1 MTWSTSNA
9 KRRSWRRPS
18 WPTTGRVRPV
28 LRNVTLKTL
37 YDQRRGLL
45 AWTISLAL
53 LVAMYVAIW
62 PSVKNQPSMG
72 DFLDRMPEALR
83 SLFAMAGADM
93 SSPVGYMQVELLS
106 FMGPMLL
113 LIYAITAGAAA
124 VAGEDTLDLLLAN
137 PISRRRIV
145 MEELAAITVGTAALA
160 VVTGAALLGEGQL
173 ADLRLPAANVAA
185 AMLHMA
191 LLALVF
197 GALAL
202 AIGAA
207 TGRATAARAL
217 PALVAVLAY
226 IVNGLAPVVS
236 WLQPMQKLSP
246 FYQYAGHDPL
256 RHGLSMAGVAVAL
269 LTIAALTATAAARFH
284 RRDVAA

>member
-1 MTWSTSNA
+1 M
-9 KRRSWRRPS
+9 
-18 WPTTGRVRPV
+18 

-45 AWTISLAL
+45 AWTASLAL

-62 PSVKNQPSMG
+62 PSIRSQPSMG
-72 DFLDRMPEALR
+72 DFLDRTPEALR

-93 SSPVGYMQVELLS
+93 SSPVGYVQIELLS

-113 LIYAITAGAAA
+113 LIYAISAGAAA
-124 VAGEDTLDLLLAN
+124 VAGEEDRHTLDLLLAN
-137 PISRRRIV
+137 PVSRHRIV
-145 MEELAAITVGTAALA
+145 AEKLAAMTVGTALLA
-160 VVTGAALLGEGQL
+160 AVTGVALLGEGRP

-207 TGRATAARAL
+207 TGRATAARAM
-217 PALVAVLAY
+217 PAVVAVLAY

-236 WLQPMQKLSP
+236 WLQPVQKLSP

-256 RHGLSMAGVAVAL
+256 RHGVSVAGVVVAL
-269 LTIAALTATAAARFH
+269 FTIAALTAVAAASFH

>member
-1 MTWSTSNA
+1 
-9 KRRSWRRPS
+9 
-18 WPTTGRVRPV
+18 V

-45 AWTISLAL
+45 AWTVSLAL
-53 LVAMYVAIW
+53 LVAMYIAIW
-62 PSVKNQPSMG
+62 PSIKSQPSMG
-72 DFLDRMPEALR
+72 DLLDKMPEALR

-93 SSPVGYMQVELLS
+93 SSPVGYVQIELLS

-124 VAGEDTLDLLLAN
+124 VAGEEDRHTLDLLLAN
-137 PISRRRIV
+137 PVSRRRIV
-145 MEELAAITVGTAALA
+145 MDKLAAMMVGTVLLA
-160 VVTGAALLGEGQL
+160 TVTGAALIGEGRL
-173 ADLRLPAANVAA
+173 ADLRLPAGNVAA

-207 TGRATAARAL
+207 TGAVAAARAV
-217 PALVAVLAY
+217 PALLAVLAY

-236 WLQPMQKLSP
+236 WLHPLQKVSP

-256 RHGLSMAGVAVAL
+256 RHGVSIAGVVVAVAV
-269 LTIAALTATAAARFH
+269 IAALAAAAAVAFH
-284 RRDVAA
+284 RRDVAG